1 MTAMHR
7 PLTLKF
13 PKFPASG
20 QSQSVDA
27 GKPRNDEGREPAT
40 AIYQGVTKVIG
51 IDAACS

>member
-1 MTAMHR
+1 MAAMRR

-13 PKFPASG
+13 PKFPASR
-20 QSQSVDA
+20 QSQLVDA
-27 GKPRNDEGREPAT
+27 VEPRKDERRKQAT